1 MNIIILIKL
10 HFFEKKVLEWM
21 MNMKNIIIKIFI
33 GIFAVAI
40 ISATSIFIYTK
51 YFQGVPDREE
61 TIVETSKPIQKDNK
75 DEKVED
81 TVDSL
86 KDEIVDKDTTQGTTF
101 SFTDGQFLA
110 IGYVPDMHLEKFIK
124 KNFKNKAEYE
134 KLSVHD
140 LRNEDKRED
149 GDRFVII
156 PQNSSVKIKVNT
168 CFINDQGEVELDD
181 TLLSDTVGG
190 FVFVDDCMPESTTPK
205 LCIHI
210 EYDGF
215 EDIVPIV
222 FSGKD
227 GKLDLAGH
235 EIEVKDISVYE

>member
-1 MNIIILIKL
+1 
-10 HFFEKKVLEWM
+10 M
-21 MNMKNIIIKIFI
+21 MNMKNIIIKII
-33 GIFAVAI
+33 LGIFAVVL
-40 ISATSIFIYTK
+40 ISAASIFIYTK
-51 YFQGVPDREE
+51 YFQGVTDKEE
-61 TIVETSKPIQKDNK
+61 IIVETSKPIQKDEI

-81 TVDSL
+81 TVDSI
-86 KDEIVDKDTTQGTTF
+86 KDRTVEKDTTQGTTF
-101 SFTDGQFLA
+101 SFTDGQILA

-124 KNFKNKAEYE
+124 KNFKNKDEYE

-156 PQNSSVKIKVNT
+156 PKDSSVKIKVNN

-190 FVFVDDCMPESTTPK
+190 FVLIDDCMPESTTPK

-210 EYDGF
+210 ECNGF

-235 EIEVKDISVYE
+235 EMEVKDISVYE

>member
-1 MNIIILIKL
+1 
-10 HFFEKKVLEWM
+10 
-21 MNMKNIIIKIFI
+21 MKNIIIKIFI
-33 GIFAVAI
+33 GIFAVVI
-40 ISATSIFIYTK
+40 ISAASIFIYTK
-51 YFQGVPDREE
+51 YFQGVTDKEE
-61 TIVETSKPIQKDNK
+61 IIVETSKPIQKDEI

-81 TVDSL
+81 TVDSI
-86 KDEIVDKDTTQGTTF
+86 KDRTVEKDTTQGTTF
-101 SFTDGQFLA
+101 SFTDGQILA

-124 KNFKNKAEYE
+124 KNFKNKDEYE
-134 KLSVHD
+134 KLSEYD
-140 LRNEDKRED
+140 LRNEDKSVD

-156 PQNSSVKIKVNT
+156 PKNSSVKIKVNN
-168 CFINDQGEVELDD
+168 CFINDQGEVQLDN

-190 FVFVDDCMPESTTPK
+190 FVLVDDYMPESTTPK

-235 EIEVKDISVYE
+235 EMEVKDISVYE

>member
-1 MNIIILIKL
+1 
-10 HFFEKKVLEWM
+10 M
-21 MNMKNIIIKIFI
+21 MNMKNIIIRIFI
-33 GIFAVAI
+33 CIFAVAI
-40 ISATSIFIYTK
+40 ISATSIFIYIK
-51 YFQGVPDREE
+51 YFQDVPDKKE

-75 DEKVED
+75 DEKVKD

-86 KDEIVDKDTTQGTTF
+86 KDETVDKDTTQGTTF

-124 KNFKNKAEYE
+124 KNFKNKNEYE
-134 KLSVHD
+134 KLSVYD

-156 PQNSSVKIKVNT
+156 PKNSSVKIKVNT
-168 CFINDQGEVELDD
+168 CFINYHGEVELDD

-190 FVFVDDCMPESTTPK
+190 FVFVDDCMQENTTPQ
-205 LCIHI
+205 LCIHM

>member
-1 MNIIILIKL
+1 
-10 HFFEKKVLEWM
+10 
-21 MNMKNIIIKIFI
+21 MKNIIIKIFI
-33 GIFAVAI
+33 GIFAVVI

-51 YFQGVPDREE
+51 YFQGVTDKEE
-61 TIVETSKPIQKDNK
+61 IIVETSKPIQKDEI

-81 TVDSL
+81 TVDSI
-86 KDEIVDKDTTQGTTF
+86 KDRTVEKDTTQGTTF
-101 SFTDGQFLA
+101 SFTDGQILA

-124 KNFKNKAEYE
+124 KNFKNKDEYE
-134 KLSVHD
+134 KLSEYD
-140 LRNEDKRED
+140 LRNEDKSVD

-156 PQNSSVKIKVNT
+156 PKNSSVKIKVNN
-168 CFINDQGEVELDD
+168 CFINDQGEVQLDN

-190 FVFVDDCMPESTTPK
+190 FVLVDDYMPESTTPK

-235 EIEVKDISVYE
+235 EMEVKDISVYE

>member
-1 MNIIILIKL
+1 M
-10 HFFEKKVLEWM
+10 
-21 MNMKNIIIKIFI
+21 
-33 GIFAVAI
+33 
-40 ISATSIFIYTK
+40 
-51 YFQGVPDREE
+51 D
-61 TIVETSKPIQKDNK
+61 D
-75 DEKVED
+75 
-81 TVDSL
+81 
-86 KDEIVDKDTTQGTTF
+86 
-101 SFTDGQFLA
+101 
-110 IGYVPDMHLEKFIK
+110 
-124 KNFKNKAEYE
+124 EYE

-205 LCIHI
+205 LCIRM

>member
-1 MNIIILIKL
+1 
-10 HFFEKKVLEWM
+10 
-21 MNMKNIIIKIFI
+21 MKNIIIKIFI
-33 GIFAVAI
+33 GIFTVVL
-40 ISATSIFIYTK
+40 ISAASIFIYTK
-51 YFQGVPDREE
+51 YFQGVPDKEE
-61 TIVETSKPIQKDNK
+61 TIVETSKPIQKDEK

-81 TVDSL
+81 TVDSI
-86 KDEIVDKDTTQGTTF
+86 KDRTVEKDTTQEITF
-101 SFTDGQFLA
+101 SFTDGQILA
-110 IGYVPDMHLEKFIK
+110 IGYVSDMHLEKFIK
-124 KNFKNKAEYE
+124 KNFKNKDEYE

-140 LRNEDKRED
+140 FRNEDKSVD

-156 PQNSSVKIKVNT
+156 PKDSSVKIKVNN

-190 FVFVDDCMPESTTPK
+190 FVLVDDYMPESTTPK

-235 EIEVKDISVYE
+235 EMEVKDISVYE